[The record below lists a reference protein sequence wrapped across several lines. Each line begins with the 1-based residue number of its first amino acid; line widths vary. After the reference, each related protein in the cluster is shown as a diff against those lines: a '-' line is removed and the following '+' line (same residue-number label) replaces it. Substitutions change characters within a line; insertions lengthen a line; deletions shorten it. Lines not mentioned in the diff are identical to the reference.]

1 MPGFADKIIIN
12 HGGGR
17 GVQKLINEQLKVL
30 DHLGTELMSG
40 AFNLSDF
47 NDLRDKLKAACDE
60 HYKAEMKYHE
70 VLRSLIAE
78 TAKRIDD
85 KLAP

>member
-1 MPGFADKIIIN
+1 MQVLRLLA
-12 HGGGR
+12 
-17 GVQKLINEQLKVL
+17 QELIA
-30 DHLGTELMSG
+30 MSDAG
-40 AFNLSDF
+40 LEPLSAS

-70 VLRSLIAE
+70 VLRDLIAE
-78 TAKRIDD
+78 TAKRIDA